1 MTYLPAAY
9 AQAIEISRSAE
20 IHSHVIGDVY
30 LYSTKI
36 KDFYIIASLQA
47 DDKELAE
54 AFLAQ
59 AAIARTIAKSFVGGI
74 Q

>member
-9 AQAIEISRSAE
+9 AKAIEFSQSAE

-36 KDFYIIASLQA
+36 KDFYIIAGLQA
-47 DDKELAE
+47 DVQELAE
-54 AFLAQ
+54 AVLAQ
-59 AAIARTIAKSFVGGI
+59 AAIAQTIANGAGDI